1 MPARSPSDPK
11 YAPGIA
17 RVEAIL
23 EAAAEV
29 FAERGFEAA
38 TMTEIAARS
47 GTAIGSMYRF
57 FPTREALGERLL
69 ERYQAQLGV
78 WASSVAQQAKRLS
91 TEALTDML
99 FDALAGGDAMRAGA
113 RAVLEAH
120 GHGAELRME
129 YRTALRRDL
138 ERVLKAANPKL
149 SNAQAKER
157 AAMLVYIFKGISR
170 MSRDEPAM
178 WKRSKA
184 EQRRM
189 VELYLGDVL
198 AK

>member
-1 MPARSPSDPK
+1 MPARSPSAPK

-23 EAAAEV
+23 AAAAEV

-57 FPTREALGERLL
+57 FPTREALGARLL
-69 ERYQAQLGV
+69 ERYQTQLSV
-78 WASSVAQQAKRLS
+78 WASSVAEQAKRLS

-120 GHGAELRME
+120 GDGAELRVD

-149 SNAQAKER
+149 STAQARER
-157 AAMLVYIFKGISR
+157 AAMLVYIFKGLSR

-189 VELYLGDVL
+189 VALYLSDVL
-198 AK
+198 GR